1 MNRVGFFNIML
12 GRRIRICHIQLL
24 PLLSGVQRTM
34 LELLQRL
41 DKTKFEVFVICK
53 EEGDMTGELARLG
66 IKTLFVPTLVRQINP
81 ILDALA
87 LLKCAQLFQRHK
99 FDIIHTH
106 SSKTGLIGRIAARIA
121 GVKHVFHTVHGLPF
135 HEFSGALLTGFYA
148 FLERI
153 GSHFSTQII
162 FVNQEERQLAIRK
175 KMVPAA
181 KAQTIYNGVNLTLA
195 KEYDHS
201 LTRQSFR
208 NAWAI
213 GADEFVVAYVGRL
226 WEQKD
231 PDTLIK
237 VIRSCLDLSVKFV
250 VVGDGPLKEKF
261 DREFKNNCKVL
272 MTGWITDPMSV
283 YPAID
288 LLVLPS
294 LWEGLSM
301 TLIEAMAFG
310 KPLVASNI
318 KGNRECVRQ
327 GQNGFLC
334 TPRAPEEFK
343 AAIRTLFMDRDL
355 YQRMSLASRQ
365 FSKQYFDAEKNCQ
378 DVINLYSKAL
388 S

>member
-1 MNRVGFFNIML
+1 
-12 GRRIRICHIQLL
+12 
-24 PLLSGVQRTM
+24 M

-53 EEGDMTGELARLG
+53 EEGDMTRELARLG

-87 LLKCAQLFQRHK
+87 LLKCTLLFKRHK

-106 SSKTGLIGRIAARIA
+106 SSKTGLIGRIAARLA

-135 HEFSGALLTGFYA
+135 HEFSGVALTGFYA
-148 FLERI
+148 FLERV
-153 GSHFSTQII
+153 GSYFSTQII
-162 FVNQEERQLAIRK
+162 FVNHEERQLAIKK
-175 KMVPAA
+175 KMVSAA
-181 KAQTIYNGVNLTLA
+181 KAKTIYNGINLKLA
-195 KEYDHS
+195 KSYDS
-201 LTRQSFR
+201 ASTRRAFR
-208 NAWAI
+208 NAWGIAP
-213 GADEFVVAYVGRL
+213 DDFVVSYVGRL

-237 VIRSCLDLSVKFV
+237 VIQSCLDLSVKFV

-272 MTGWITDPMSV
+272 MTGWIADPMSV

-288 LLVLPS
+288 LLILPS

-318 KGNRECVRQ
+318 KGNRECVWP
-327 GQNGFLC
+327 GKNGFLC
-334 TPRAPEEFK
+334 TPRKADEFAHAVK
-343 AAIRTLFMDRDL
+343 TLATDRNL
-355 YQRMSLASRQ
+355 YRRMSEASRQ
-365 FSKQYFDAEKNCQ
+365 LSAQYFDAEKNCRAII
-378 DVINLYSKAL
+378 DLYNKVL